1 MYVFQLDGVD
11 MRVHH
16 LKKPLVDL
24 RIDALSLHDGVV
36 TALDGIRSKLR
47 KKAELRQRR
56 LQLETTLTCM
66 RHFEDIEAFLS
77 SRGASGQSMLFA
89 TPSPSSSSST
99 QPLSRRQLMR

>member
-1 MYVFQLDGVD
+1 

-56 LQLETTLTCM
+56 LQLETTLSCM
-66 RHFEDIEAFLS
+66 RHFEDIEAFLN
-77 SRGASGQSMLFA
+77 SRGASGN
-89 TPSPSSSSST
+89 TPTSAPPST

>member
-1 MYVFQLDGVD
+1 

-24 RIDALSLHDGVV
+24 RIEALSLHDGVV
-36 TALDGIRSKLR
+36 SALDGIRAKLR

-66 RHFEDIEAFLS
+66 RQFEEIDAFLTAKGATGRETVS
-77 SRGASGQSMLFA
+77 SPGTA
-89 TPSPSSSSST
+89 
-99 QPLSRRQLMR
+99 PLTRRQLMRYVIHLINNYHICD